1 MIMNC
6 NWQDNFLV
14 RNIDRDNIEYSI
26 LSLYRA
32 RWNIEVS
39 YYEQK
44 TFWSLE
50 KYMVR
55 GSNSIQLL
63 INLINI
69 AYSAMKILPYYNSKF
84 SDFINDTPQ
93 EIRMFISEK
102 ISNQIFISVIG
113 REAKKLKNAD
123 VFLNCLNKLVDRI
136 NYAA

>member
-6 NWQDNFLV
+6 SWQDNFLV

-84 SDFINDTPQ
+84 SDFIDDTPQ

-123 VFLNCLNKLVDRI
+123 VFLNCLNKLVDRL

>member
-1 MIMNC
+1 M
-6 NWQDNFLV
+6 
-14 RNIDRDNIEYSI
+14 RNIGSTDMELYP
-26 LSLYRA
+26 LTLYRL
-32 RWNIEVS
+32 RCNIEVG
-39 YYEQK
+39 YYEQE
-44 TFWSLE
+44 TSWSLE

-84 SDFINDTPQ
+84 SDFIDDTPQ

-123 VFLNCLNKLVDRI
+123 VFLNCLNKLVDRL

>member
-6 NWQDNFLV
+6 SWQDNFLV

-84 SDFINDTPQ
+84 SDFIDDTPQ

-123 VFLNCLNKLVDRI
+123 VFLNCLNQLVDGI

>member
-6 NWQDNFLV
+6 SWQDNFLV

-123 VFLNCLNKLVDRI
+123 VFLNCLNKLVDRL

>member
-1 MIMNC
+1 MNS

-14 RNIDRDNIEYSI
+14 RYMDRDNIEYSP
-26 LSLYRA
+26 LSLYRC

-55 GSNSIQLL
+55 GSNSIKLL

-69 AYSAMKILPYYNSKF
+69 AYSAMKILPYYDLKF
-84 SDFINDTPQ
+84 SEFIDDTPQ
-93 EIRMFISEK
+93 EMRMFISEK

-113 REAKKLKNAD
+113 RKAKQLKIAD
-123 VFLNCLNKLVDRI
+123 FFLNCLNQLVDKL

>member
-1 MIMNC
+1 MNC
-6 NWQDNFLV
+6 SWQDNFLV
-14 RNIDRDNIEYSI
+14 RNMDRTNIEYSL
-26 LSLYRA
+26 LSLYRV

-84 SDFINDTPQ
+84 SDFIDDTPQ

-123 VFLNCLNKLVDRI
+123 VFLNCLNKLVDRL

>member
-6 NWQDNFLV
+6 SWQDNFLV

-50 KYMVR
+50 KYMVH

-84 SDFINDTPQ
+84 SDFIDATPQ

-102 ISNQIFISVIG
+102 ISNQIFVSILG
-113 REAKKLKNAD
+113 QKAKQLKNAD
-123 VFLNCLNKLVDRI
+123 AFLICLNQLVDGI